1 MEVVHHVGMERDW
14 KRLGQAFA
22 MAREAAHLTQV
33 QVAERL
39 GVTRTPIQAIERG
52 HTKGKPFTRIS
63 GTMRSYARLVGWS
76 DGSIETILDGGDPT
90 IPEPAPAGR
99 PRNDG
104 PDARNG
110 LPLAIIDQLKG
121 EGPLIDATVIPL
133 PSASAD
139 VHMTIV
145 VRGEPDASPEEI
157 RDALIAWRKT
167 QRHLQ
172 NLADDDLDEVTEVA
186 NEA

>member
-1 MEVVHHVGMERDW
+1 MVHHVGMERDW

-22 MAREAAHLTQV
+22 MAREAAQLTQV
-33 QVAERL
+33 QVAEHL

-63 GTMRSYARLVGWS
+63 GTMRSYARLVGWD

-90 IPEPAPAGR
+90 VHEPAPAGH
-99 PRNDG
+99 PHSDE
-104 PDARNG
+104 PDSRSG
-110 LPLAIIDQLKG
+110 LPLAILDQLKG
-121 EGPLIDATVIPL
+121 DGPLIDATVIPL
-133 PSASAD
+133 PSGGAD

-157 RDALIAWRKT
+157 RAALIAWRKT

-172 NLADDDLDEVTEVA
+172 NLADEDLEEATEVA
-186 NEA
+186 SEA